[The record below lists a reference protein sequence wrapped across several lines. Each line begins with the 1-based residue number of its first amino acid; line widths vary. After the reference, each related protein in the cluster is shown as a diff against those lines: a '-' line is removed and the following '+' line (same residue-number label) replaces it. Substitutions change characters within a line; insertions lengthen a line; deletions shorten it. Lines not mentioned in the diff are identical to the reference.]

1 MRFPA
6 SLLPLFSP
14 LDFFGQYEM
23 LEVAEIESRLR
34 WTAVGLV
41 RPHDVVGV
49 NFAECSRFQLSLLTV
64 AQEVCDFEGAD
75 RLLRDRNG
83 FLLALAH
90 CLEAGLGREALE
102 LEELP
107 SFQVDFLLRLRQE

>member
-6 SLLPLFSP
+6 SFLSLLSS
-14 LDFFGQYEM
+14 LDFSGQYKVF
-23 LEVAEIESRLR
+23 EVAEIESRLR

-90 CLEAGLGREALE
+90 CLEAGLSRESLE
-102 LEELP
+102 LEEFP
-107 SFQVDFLLRLRQE
+107 SFQVDLLL